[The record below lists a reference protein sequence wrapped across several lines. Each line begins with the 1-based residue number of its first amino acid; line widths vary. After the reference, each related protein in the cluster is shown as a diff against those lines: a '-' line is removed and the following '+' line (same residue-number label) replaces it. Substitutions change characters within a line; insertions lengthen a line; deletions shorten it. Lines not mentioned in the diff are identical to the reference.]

1 MGNMV
6 VIRGPRQIGYEETR
20 DLPLQ
25 PGEVRLQMLYSGISA
40 GTQLTLYRG
49 NNPYLT
55 KAFNAELRVFEEPEQ
70 TESPYP
76 IPGAWAYEE
85 VGRVCAIGPGVT
97 KVSEGMI
104 VYGTWGHRTSQVVS
118 EDYCLTHRLPETLDP
133 VLGIYSQMGAIAMNA
148 ILDAD
153 IHVGETVAVF
163 GQGVPGQIVSQ
174 LARLN
179 GADVIAVDRSDY
191 RLHMAEK
198 LGASC
203 TLNSD
208 CCDAGLEIKRMTG
221 RGADKAIE
229 ISGSPRALHAAIRSC
244 AYNSKVVCSGFMTQ
258 EAAGLVLGEEFH
270 HNRIQLICSQ
280 IENTGPHVR
289 DTWDRIRMEKT
300 IFRLCAEGR
309 LDLLSLI
316 THRFAY
322 AEAEKAYAM
331 LDNTMDCLQTVL
343 EFV

>member
-1 MGNMV
+1 MGNMI
-6 VIRGPRQIGYEETR
+6 VIRGPRELGYADTE
-20 DLPLQ
+20 DLALK
-25 PGEVRLQMLYSGISA
+25 PGEVRLEMLYSGISA

-55 KAFNAELRVFEEPEQ
+55 KSFNADLRVFEPADQ
-70 TESPYP
+70 TKSPYP

-85 VGRVCAIGPGVT
+85 VGRICELGPGVT
-97 KVSEGMI
+97 QVSEGMV
-104 VYGTWGHRTSQVVS
+104 VYGTWGHRTHQVVS
-118 EDYCLTHRLPETLDP
+118 EEYCLSHLLPEELDP

-153 IHVGETVAVF
+153 IHVGETVAVL

-179 GADVIAVDRSDY
+179 GADVIAVDRNDY
-191 RLHMAEK
+191 RLNMAK
-198 LGASC
+198 RLGAFK
-203 TLNSD
+203 TINSD
-208 CCDAGLEIKRMTG
+208 SCDAGLEIKRMTKG
-221 RGADKAIE
+221 GADKVIE
-229 ISGSPRALHAAIRSC
+229 ISGSPKALHSAIRSC
-244 AYNSKVVCSGFMTQ
+244 SYNGKVVCSGFMTL
-258 EAAGLVLGEEFH
+258 EASGLILGEEFH

-289 DTWDRIRMEKT
+289 DVWNRIRMEKT
-300 IFRLCAEGR
+300 IYRLCRENR

-322 AEAEKAYAM
+322 REAEKAYTM
-331 LDNTMDCLQTVL
+331 LDSSMECLQTVL
-343 EFV
+343 QF

>member
-6 VIRGPRQIGYEETR
+6 VIHGPRALGYADTEDRALKE
-20 DLPLQ
+20 
-25 PGEVRLQMLYSGISA
+25 GEVRLQMLYSGISA

-49 NNPYLT
+49 NNPYL
-55 KAFNAELRVFEEPEQ
+55 KKSFNARYRVFVDPPEGV
-70 TESPYP
+70 TPYP

-85 VGRVCAIGPGVT
+85 VGRVCEIGPNVT
-97 KVSEGMI
+97 KVSPGMV
-104 VYGTWGHRTSQVVS
+104 VYGTWGHRTSQIVT
-118 EDYCLTHRLPETLDP
+118 EEYCLDHLLSEKLDP

-179 GADVIAVDRSDY
+179 GADVIVVDRSDY
-191 RLHMAEK
+191 RLNKAKE
-198 LGASC
+198 LGASV

-208 CCDAGLEIKRMTG
+208 RCDAALEIKKMTG

-229 ISGSPRALHAAIRSC
+229 ISGAPRALHAAIRCCS
-244 AYNSKVVCSGFMTQ
+244 YNSKVICSGFLTQ

-289 DTWDRIRMEKT
+289 DAWDRIRMEKN
-300 IFRLCAEGR
+300 IDRLCEEGM

-316 THRFAY
+316 THRFLY
-322 AEAEKAYAM
+322 TEAEKAYQM
-331 LDNTMDCLQTVL
+331 LDSSMECLQTVL
-343 EFV
+343 EF

>member
-6 VIRGPRQIGYEETR
+6 VINGPKNLGYADTE
-20 DLPLQ
+20 DLPLK
-25 PGEVRLQMLYSGISA
+25 PGEVRLEMLYSGISA

-55 KAFNAELRVFEEPEQ
+55 KSFNAALRVFEPAEQ

-85 VGRVCAIGPGVT
+85 VGRICELGPEVT
-97 KVSEGMI
+97 KVSEGMV

-118 EDYCLTHRLPETLDP
+118 EDYCLSHLLPEELDP

-191 RLHMAEK
+191 RLQMSEK
-198 LGASC
+198 LGAFR
-203 TLNSD
+203 TLNFD
-208 CCDAGLEIKRMTG
+208 RCDAGLEIKRMTKG
-221 RGADKAIE
+221 GADKVIE

-244 AYNSKVVCSGFMTQ
+244 GYNGRVVCSGFMTQ
-258 EAAGLVLGEEFH
+258 EASGLILGEEFH

-289 DTWDRIRMEKT
+289 DSWDRIRMEQT
-300 IFRLCAEGR
+300 VFRLCREKR

-322 AEAEKAYAM
+322 GEAEQAYAM
-331 LDNTMDCLQTVL
+331 LDSSMDCLQTVL
-343 EFV
+343 EF